1 MGGNLVE
8 TLIGAVVLVVAGV
21 FMAIAYTRADIKT
34 VAGYEL
40 IAKFEKI
47 DGIGVGSDV
56 TMSGIKI
63 GTVVGQELDTD
74 SFLAVVRVSLSDD
87 IKLPEDSAIKVASAG
102 LLGDNYL
109 AIDPGGAD
117 EILAAGDEI
126 RFTQGSVDLVDL
138 LGKAIYSSG
147 SGGN

>member
-40 IAKFEKI
+40 VAKFEKI

-63 GTVVGQELDTD
+63 GTVVGQELDTET
-74 SFLAVVRVSLSDD
+74 FLAVVRVSLSDE
-87 IKLPEDSAIKVASAG
+87 IQLPEDSAIKVSSAG

-147 SGGN
+147 SGN

>member
-21 FMAIAYTRADIKT
+21 FMAIAYTRADIKA
-34 VAGYEL
+34 VGGYEL
-40 IAKFEKI
+40 VAKFEKI

-63 GTVVGQELDTD
+63 GTVVGQELDTE
-74 SFLAVVRVSLSDD
+74 SFLAVVRLSVADD
-87 IKLPEDSAIKVASAG
+87 IQLPEDSAIKVSSAG

-117 EILAAGDEI
+117 EVLAAGDEI